1 MSNFVFSVLFES
13 QIVHPLLPFVLLTT
27 ENKDHPNQFFEDHLY
42 VNYFDQIIIKMQ
54 TTLH

>member
-13 QIVHPLLPFVLLTT
+13 QIVHPSPPFVLLTT